1 MKKLSLILGCVLLF
15 AGIAQAAEKPVIRI
29 GARVFTEQTLLAEIT
44 SQYLRTKGYDTR
56 VTGGLGSNL
65 ARSAQESG
73 QLDLIWEY
81 TGVSLVAYNHVD
93 EKLDSEQSYAR
104 VKELDAKK
112 GLVWLSP
119 SRFSNTYALAL
130 PEKVAQEHPEIN
142 SISDLTQAVASKADA
157 HLLVALDTEFANRSD
172 GLAGMVKLYDMNL
185 TRKNTRQMDAG
196 LVYTAL
202 RNGQVFAGLVYT
214 TDGRL
219 NAFKLKLLEDD
230 KHYFPDYTAAP
241 VVRQV
246 YLDAHPQLADDLKPL
261 AALFDDETM
270 RQLNARVDVDHESP
284 SAVAADFLRQHPIN
298 YRGEDMEFLNAFSHL
313 DWAQVLHLTGQ
324 HITLVGIAV
333 ILAILIGVPL
343 GILMTRFPTL
353 AGPLQASA
361 TVLLTVPSIALF
373 GLLLPFYSKFGQG
386 LGPMPAITAVFLYSL
401 LPIMRNTYLALT
413 GVEPGIREAARG
425 IGMTFGQRLR
435 MVELPIA
442 VPVILAGVRTAV
454 VMNIGVMT
462 IAATI
467 GAGGLGVL
475 ILASISRSDM
485 SMLIVG
491 AVLVS
496 LLAIFADLLLQ
507 WLQRSLTPKGLLK

>member
-1 MKKLSLILGCVLLF
+1 MKKLTLIMSCVLLL
-15 AGIAQAAEKPVIRI
+15 AGVAQAAEKPVIRI

-112 GLVWLSP
+112 GLAWLSP

-130 PEKVAQEHPEIN
+130 PENVAKEFPQIN
-142 SISDLTQAVASKADA
+142 SISDLTQALAEKTKGTR
-157 HLLVALDTEFANRSD
+157 LVALDTEFANRSD

-246 YLDAHPQLADDLKPL
+246 YLDAHPQLAAELKPL

-284 SAVAADFLRQHPIN
+284 STVAADFLRQHPIN
-298 YRGEDMEFLNAFSHL
+298 
-313 DWAQVLHLTGQ
+313 Q
-324 HITLVGIAV
+324 
-333 ILAILIGVPL
+333 
-343 GILMTRFPTL
+343 
-353 AGPLQASA
+353 
-361 TVLLTVPSIALF
+361 
-373 GLLLPFYSKFGQG
+373 
-386 LGPMPAITAVFLYSL
+386 
-401 LPIMRNTYLALT
+401 
-413 GVEPGIREAARG
+413 
-425 IGMTFGQRLR
+425 
-435 MVELPIA
+435 
-442 VPVILAGVRTAV
+442 
-454 VMNIGVMT
+454 
-462 IAATI
+462 
-467 GAGGLGVL
+467 
-475 ILASISRSDM
+475 
-485 SMLIVG
+485 
-491 AVLVS
+491 
-496 LLAIFADLLLQ
+496 
-507 WLQRSLTPKGLLK
+507 